1 MSKYDAKPDMDSK
14 NKTDMDSKR
23 KRATTKCIATALGYQ
38 LCWAYHAIHVT
49 ELTRPTAHSN
59 QSGHHN
65 VPKYPNRTLFL
76 VRNTNLRPVLGNNW
90 PKINVTSEIR
100 IWKHHRW
107 ICWARKHKNIIL
119 NWVYISFRSGD
130 TGKSFFLRPFWKSKM
145 AATQVS
151 AQM

>member
-1 MSKYDAKPDMDSK
+1 
-14 NKTDMDSKR
+14 MDSKR
-23 KRATTKCIATALGYQ
+23 KRATTKCIATALVCQ
-38 LCWAYHAIHVT
+38 LCWAYYALHVT

-65 VPKYPNRTLFL
+65 VPKYSYITLFL
-76 VRNTNLRPVLGNNW
+76 VRNTKHSASRVRILYLRPFLGNNW
-90 PKINVTSEIR
+90 PQINVTSEIR
-100 IWKHHRW
+100 IWKYHRW

-130 TGKSFFLRPFWKSKM
+130 TGKSFFLRRPFWKSKM